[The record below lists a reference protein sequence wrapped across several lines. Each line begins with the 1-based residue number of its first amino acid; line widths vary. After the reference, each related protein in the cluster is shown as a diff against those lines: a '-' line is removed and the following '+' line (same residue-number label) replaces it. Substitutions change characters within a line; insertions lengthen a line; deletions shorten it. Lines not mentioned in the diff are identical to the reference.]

1 MKHNTDAAIWSTKQE
16 AVNWAENTI
25 GTDEWRVEAV
35 ETGWQIFLFST
46 ADAVILGNFS
56 SGTVSN
62 RKVTLCAQE

>member
-1 MKHNTDAAIWSTKQE
+1 MKHNTEAAIWSTKQE

-35 ETGWQIFLFST
+35 ETGWQIFL
-46 ADAVILGNFS
+46 GNFS

-62 RKVTLCAQE
+62 RKVALCAQE